1 MMTAEPVRA
10 ETVVATGLLSRAV
23 VVERLSCQRFN
34 TDVGG
39 NEEQMDY
46 SLSPLTL
53 TLLEG
58 ASYWLTEYRIQKMRN
73 PGDAVLGNEDPLGTK
88 QDG

>member
-1 MMTAEPVRA
+1 M
-10 ETVVATGLLSRAV
+10 L
-23 VVERLSCQRFN
+23 RFMVSAAAR
-34 TDVGG
+34 DSILMQGG

-58 ASYWLTEYRIQKMRN
+58 ASYWPTEYRIRKMRN
-73 PGDAVLGNEDPLGTK
+73 PGDAVLGSEDTLGTK

>member
-1 MMTAEPVRA
+1 MATDPCTATCSQLVPGDGPLWLPISAAARDSI
-10 ETVVATGLLSRAV
+10 LMR
-23 VVERLSCQRFN
+23 
-34 TDVGG
+34 GG

-73 PGDAVLGNEDPLGTK
+73 SGDAVLGSEDPLGIK